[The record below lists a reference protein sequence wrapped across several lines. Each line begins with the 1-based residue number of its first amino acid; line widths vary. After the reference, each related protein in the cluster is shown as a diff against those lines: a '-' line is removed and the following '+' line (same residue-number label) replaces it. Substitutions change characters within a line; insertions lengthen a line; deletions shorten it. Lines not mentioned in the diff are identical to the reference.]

1 MEHNVDFRSHSLPDV
16 VRYRTM
22 TTAELRDSFLLTG
35 LFQPG
40 QVQLALAITLDRAL
54 VGGAV
59 PTDAPLE
66 LPNPPELRA
75 EFPLERREMGVL
87 NLGGPG
93 KIVVDSQE
101 FALAKHDALYMGR
114 GSRQVEFQ
122 SDDPAN
128 PARFYLLSYPAHA
141 EHPTTLAK
149 FADANHVDLGSD
161 AEANRR
167 TIHQYIHENGVKSCQ
182 LVMGWTE
189 LAPGSVWNTM
199 PPHTHD
205 RRTEVY
211 LYFDIA
217 EGHRVSH
224 QMGEPQ
230 ETRALWIG
238 EGEAVLS
245 PTWSIHC
252 GCGTAAYSFVWG
264 MGGEN
269 QRFDD
274 MDPAPI
280 PTLR

>member
-1 MEHNVDFRSHSLPDV
+1 MEHNVDFCSFSLPDA

-22 TTAELRDSFLLTG
+22 TTAELRDSFLLTDI
-35 LFQPG
+35 FVPG
-40 QVQLALAITLDRAL
+40 QVQLALAISLDRAL
-54 VGGAV
+54 IGGAV

-75 EFPLERREMGVL
+75 EFTLERREMGAI

-93 KIVVDSQE
+93 RIVVDSEE

-114 GSRQVEFQ
+114 GSRRVEFR

-141 EHPTTLAK
+141 EHPTALAR

-230 ETRALWIG
+230 ETRAIWVG